1 MKTKVIVPVLL
12 LASVLVSAV
21 VKVNAQDLR
30 SVSGV
35 VTSFRNIPLNN
46 AKVFAGKSGEIAL
59 TDSSG
64 AFTVKCLKKD
74 ILTVSASGFNVK
86 KQKVR
91 KDSFYNINLAYEDNV
106 KNFNDAVSHGHI
118 SGEALKN
125 ALLNTGPANA
135 KDYSKYKSIY
145 EAISSEIY
153 NVRVNGTTILNT
165 KVRSFDRTPEVLL
178 VVDDKVVRD
187 ISYINPDYVKSIEF
201 IDDVGTTMYGAMGAN
216 GVIKITLK

>member
-1 MKTKVIVPVLL
+1 MKTKVIVSVLF
-12 LASVLVSAV
+12 LASVLVNAG
-21 VKVNAQDLR
+21 VNAQDLR
-30 SVSGV
+30 SVSGI
-35 VTSFRNIPLNN
+35 VTSFRSIPLNN
-46 AKVFAGKSGEIAL
+46 AKVFAEKSGEVTL

-64 AFTVKCLKKD
+64 TFSVKCNAKD
-74 ILTVSASGFNVK
+74 ILTVSASGFNVR

-91 KDSFYNINLAYEDNV
+91 KESFYNIDLAYEDNV

-125 ALLNTGPANA
+125 AALNTESKNVR
-135 KDYSKYKSIY
+135 DYSRYKTIY

-165 KVRSFDRTPEVLL
+165 KVRSFDNTPEVLL
-178 VVDDKVVRD
+178 VVDEKVVRD

-201 IDDVGTTMYGAMGAN
+201 IDDVGATLYGAMGAN

>member
-1 MKTKVIVPVLL
+1 MKTKSIVPVLL
-12 LASVLVSAV
+12 LASLLVNAG
-21 VKVNAQDLR
+21 VNAQDMR
-30 SVSGV
+30 TVSGV
-35 VTSFRNIPLNN
+35 VTSFRSIPLNN
-46 AKVFAGKSGEIAL
+46 AKVFAEKSGEVTL

-64 AFTVKCLKKD
+64 TFSVNCNPKD

-91 KDSFYNINLAYEDNV
+91 KESFYNIDLAYEDNV

-125 ALLNTGPANA
+125 AALNTGSKNVR
-135 KDYSKYKSIY
+135 DYSRYKSIY

-165 KVRSFDRTPEVLL
+165 KVRSFDNTPEVLL

-201 IDDVGTTMYGAMGAN
+201 IDDVGATMYGAMGAN